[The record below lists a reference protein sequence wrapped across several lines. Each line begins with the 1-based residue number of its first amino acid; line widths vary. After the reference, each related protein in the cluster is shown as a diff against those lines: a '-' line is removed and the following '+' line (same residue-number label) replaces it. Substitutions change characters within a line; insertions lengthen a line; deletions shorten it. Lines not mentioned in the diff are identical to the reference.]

1 VADPTHGA
9 GTLRPTTRPA
19 GSVCSI
25 PRTKGRKH
33 QPLWNAAFK
42 EIAAFKRVVPSD
54 LGLQRAAARERAK
67 DSTNAFLVPK
77 DSIDQLAAARERAK
91 DSTNVFAFLIAE
103 DNIGQLAAA
112 RKRARESLEE
122 HYVPKY
128 GNYQI
133 TAARGRH
140 DLPKDSIDHLRQLRE
155 AAARKRASESIEEHC
170 VPKYGNDERG
180 GAARK
185 RAKYSRTIEYFV
197 PKDGIDREV
206 ITQDICRYLGD
217 DALVRPGNYEVSI
230 PSTSEIAIML
240 MSFFRT
246 LRRAKSSEDTLS
258 QLVAIL
264 QQ

>member
-25 PRTKGRKH
+25 PRTKGRKY

-67 DSTNAFLVPK
+67 D
-77 DSIDQLAAARERAK
+77 
-91 DSTNVFAFLIAE
+91 NVFAFLIAE